1 MAFLAFEPLKIVATT
16 VRSVPFPLR
25 ILFCSYF
32 DIAWLFALIL
42 FSVYF
47 LLCRISIS
55 VLVSRTFCIWLVST
69 NWIFFLFCAP
79 CIFSTNSNRHEHKLH
94 FSQQILNGCLFR
106 SLLAADLLRAPTL
119 ANILL
124 LCMCVLVVYCAVI
137 YALSYRVHSTCFA
150 NLLAPNTILTYW
162 LYICVFKQFI
172 AMLHSSNWTLNSTYP
187 NIYLYRLCF
196 FFSVIPFSELTNCAL
211 FFARCVSDFLLVLIF
226 FSRFIFDFDFKHNVM

>member
-25 ILFCSYF
+25 ILFSSYF

-124 LCMCVLVVYCAVI
+124 LCVSWSCIAPSFMLCRIVFIPLASLIYWHQTQYWLIDCI
-137 YALSYRVHSTCFA
+137 YACSNNLSQCFIRRIEHWTA
-150 NLLAPNTILTYW
+150 HIPI
-162 LYICVFKQFI
+162 FI
-172 AMLHSSNWTLNSTYP
+172 YTDCA
-187 NIYLYRLCF
+187 
-196 FFSVIPFSELTNCAL
+196 FFSQ
-211 FFARCVSDFLLVLIF
+211 
-226 FSRFIFDFDFKHNVM
+226 